1 MLTGFE
7 QRDFDVFKIEGLDER
22 MKAIQTIIQPKFSSL
37 GEELVP
43 FLENQLEQEMHLHIA
58 RHARRTVNPPNDT
71 WMAISSSKRGYKK
84 MPHFQVGLW
93 DDHLFIWLAFIYELP
108 EKEKIAQ
115 SFIENFDD
123 VVATFPQN
131 GWISSDHMKKEGK
144 KVSTLNEGDLLHS
157 LERFQNVKKA
167 ELLIGKRF
175 FPTDDIVN
183 DPQALI
189 DEIKST
195 YKKLLPLYRQSVLAQ
210 NK

>member
-1 MLTGFE
+1 MSTGFR
-7 QRDFDVFKIEGLDER
+7 QRDFDVFKIEGLDGR
-22 MKAIQTIIQPKFSSL
+22 MEAIQKKIQPKFSSL

-43 FLENQLEQEMHLHIA
+43 FLENQLEQEMYLHIA

-84 MPHFQVGLW
+84 LPHFQVGLW

-115 SFIENFDD
+115 SFIENFDG
-123 VVATFPQN
+123 VIATIPQD

-144 KVSTLNEGDLLHS
+144 KVSTMNEEDFLHV

-167 ELLIGKRF
+167 ELLIGKRL
-175 FPTDDIVN
+175 FPSDNIVM
-183 DPQALI
+183 DQQALI
-189 DEIKST
+189 VEIKST